1 VLFIGL
7 MSGTSM
13 DAIDAAL
20 VEIINETLNVIHYH
34 QYPIPA
40 DIKLAIRSVNGEL
53 NMHDLTRLDVL
64 LGELFAKSVLELLQQ
79 SNVDSSLITAIG
91 SHGQTVL
98 HLPESNTPRTLQI
111 GDPSIIAV
119 RTGIQTV
126 ADFRRQDIAAGGQ
139 GAPLAPAFHA
149 WQFRSHGVN
158 RVILNLGGMA
168 NITVLPA
175 GDNKEILGF
184 DTGPGN
190 GLMDS
195 WVQKHQN
202 IDYDINGKLAAKG
215 TCNQA
220 LLELFMQDAYFSLNP
235 PKSTGKDEFN
245 QLWLTKKLDAIGA
258 SISNA
263 DVQRTLLELSAQ
275 SICNAMKQYGSDT
288 REILLCGGGIH
299 NPLLVHRIE
308 TLIPDMEI
316 VSTEK
321 YGIHPDAVEAVAFA
335 WLAKCRLDNSPGNI
349 PSVTGAEKSVVLGAV
364 YQG

>member
-20 VEIINETLNVIHYH
+20 VEINNETLNVIHYH
-34 QYPIPA
+34 QYPIPS
-40 DIKLAIRSVNGEL
+40 DLQLAIRSVNGEL
-53 NMHDLTRLDVL
+53 NLHDLTQLDVQ

-79 SNVDSSLITAIG
+79 SNVYSSAVTAIG

-98 HLPESNTPRTLQI
+98 HLPESNLPRTLQI

-119 RTGIQTV
+119 RTGIKIV
-126 ADFRRQDIAAGGQ
+126 ADFRRHDIAAGGQ

-149 WQFRSHGVN
+149 WQFRSNEVN

-175 GDNKEILGF
+175 KNNNEILGF

-195 WVQKHQN
+195 WTQQHLN
-202 IDYDINGKLAAKG
+202 MDYDMNGKWAAEG
-215 TCNQA
+215 TCNQT
-220 LLELFMQDAYFSLNP
+220 LLDIFLEDPYFSLNP
-235 PKSTGKDEFN
+235 PKSTGKDAFN
-245 QLWLTKKLDAIGA
+245 QKWLEQKLELVNM
-258 SISNA
+258 SIANA
-263 DVQRTLLELSAQ
+263 DVQRTLLELSAL
-275 SICNAMKQYGSDT
+275 SICDAIKHHGRDA
-288 REILLCGGGIH
+288 RELFLCGGGIH
-299 NPLLVHRIE
+299 NPQFVNRLEALM
-308 TLIPDMEI
+308 PDLDI

-349 PSVTGAEKSVVLGAV
+349 PSVTGAEKSVVLGAI

>member
-1 VLFIGL
+1 MLFIGL

-20 VEIINETLNVIHYH
+20 VEIDNETLNVIHYH
-34 QYPIPA
+34 QFPIPS
-40 DIKLAIRSVNGEL
+40 DIQHAIRCVDSNL
-53 NMHDLTRLDVL
+53 NIHELTRLDVV
-64 LGELFAKSVLELLQQ
+64 LGELFAKSVLALLQQ
-79 SNVDSSLITAIG
+79 SKVDSSAVTAIG
-91 SHGQTVL
+91 SHGQTML
-98 HLPESNTPRTLQI
+98 HLPESNSPRTLQI
-111 GDPSIIAV
+111 GDPSIITV

-126 ADFRRQDIAAGGQ
+126 VDFRRNDIAAGGQ

-149 WQFRSHGVN
+149 WQFHSNEVT

-175 GDNKEILGF
+175 GNNKKILGF

-202 IDYDINGKLAAKG
+202 IDYDIDGKLATEG
-215 TCNQA
+215 TCNEM
-220 LLELFMQDAYFSLNP
+220 LLDIFMQDSYFSLIP

-245 QLWLTKKLDAIGA
+245 QQWLTKNLDALGV
-258 SISNA
+258 SISIA
-263 DVQRTLLELSAQ
+263 DVQRTLLELSAR
-275 SICNAMKQYGSDT
+275 SICNAIKQYSSDA

-299 NPLLVHRIE
+299 NPLLVQRIE
-308 TLIPDMEI
+308 TLLPDMEI

-335 WLAKCRLDNSPGNI
+335 WLAKCRLDNTPGNI
-349 PSVTGAEKSVVLGAV
+349 PSVTGAEKSVVLGAI
-364 YQG
+364 YQS